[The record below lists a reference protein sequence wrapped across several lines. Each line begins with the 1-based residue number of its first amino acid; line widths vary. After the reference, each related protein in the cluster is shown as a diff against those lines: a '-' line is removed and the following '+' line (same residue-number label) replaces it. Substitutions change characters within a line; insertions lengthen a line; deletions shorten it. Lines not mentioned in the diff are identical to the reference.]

1 MAQYLSNPE
10 SREIV
15 IETLKMWLTD
25 PASCN
30 NPTVQVCGVLSVIVC
45 FFSQRRPR
53 KPVDQKNKKTPAVPG
68 ETQQCMN
75 ARGMYLFLRSCLVL
89 CALRCCKAGRCWF
102 SPPVHPAGEEG
113 VF

>member
-30 NPTVQVCGVLSVIVC
+30 NPTVQVGVSVCLPVC
-45 FFSQRRPR
+45 VF
-53 KPVDQKNKKTPAVPG
+53 VG
-68 ETQQCMN
+68 
-75 ARGMYLFLRSCLVL
+75 
-89 CALRCCKAGRCWF
+89 
-102 SPPVHPAGEEG
+102 G
-113 VF
+113 VFGFREG

>member
-30 NPTVQVCGVLSVIVC
+30 NPTVQVCLSALSVCRGWGSGWVGGWGL
-45 FFSQRRPR
+45 
-53 KPVDQKNKKTPAVPG
+53 VPF
-68 ETQQCMN
+68 
-75 ARGMYLFLRSCLVL
+75 APSLFLCES
-89 CALRCCKAGRCWF
+89 
-102 SPPVHPAGEEG
+102 G
-113 VF
+113 VAEVMSLLWLLSL